1 MNNIPAILEEITK
14 IETMIKKF
22 QFPKSLLDR
31 RYWNM
36 FDRLKVLLA
45 NIDLNE

>member
-22 QFPKSLLDR
+22 QFPKSLFDK